1 MTLIRLVFSFIGR
14 KPVSWAFHALVLA
27 VAIAVGGG
35 AILVRQAAEDRLS
48 RDLAGVDLVVGA
60 RGSPLQL
67 VMSSLLHVDVPT
79 GNIPLAEAEQLA
91 ANPLVARAV
100 PLSLGDS
107 VGGARIAGTS
117 PALAELY
124 GAAMAQGRWWTGPM
138 QAVLG
143 ARAAEALNLK
153 LGSTFQSDHGLE
165 PGADHHHAQAYRVVG
180 VLRPTGAAIDRL
192 VLTDLSSIWALH
204 EEPDHAEGEHE
215 EHDHHDHAAPKAEP
229 PRQVT
234 SVLVTYR
241 SPLAAVT
248 LPRSYA
254 DRLEVMAA
262 APAREAARLNELAGM
277 SARAAGWLALA
288 LLVLSAVGFVVS
300 LAAAILSRSRD
311 LALLKALGAGP
322 GLLFA
327 AAVLEGLLLGLAGG
341 VVGLALAR
349 IGAWLFAAA
358 QRASVDLIV
367 PPPGGLDLLMI
378 ALAAGLGLLAALGPA
393 LLAARADPTR
403 ALVSP

>member
-1 MTLIRLVFSFIGR
+1 MTLWRLVLSFIGR

-35 AILVRQAAEDRLS
+35 AILVRQAAEDRLR

-79 GNIPLAEAEQLA
+79 GNIPLAEAERMA
-91 ANPLVARAV
+91 ANPLVSRAV
-100 PLSLGDS
+100 PLALGDS

-117 PALAELY
+117 PALADLY
-124 GAAMAQGRWWTGPM
+124 GARLAQGRWWSGPM

-143 ARAAEALNLK
+143 ARAAQALGLK
-153 LGSTFQSDHGLE
+153 PGSTFRSDHGLE
-165 PGADHHHAQAYRVVG
+165 PGADHHHTQAYVVVG

-204 EEPDHAEGEHE
+204 EEPNHADEEPGDHN
-215 EHDHHDHAAPKAEP
+215 HDHDRPEAEP
-229 PRQVT
+229 PREVT

-248 LPRSYA
+248 LPRAYA
-254 DRLEVMAA
+254 DRPDLMAA

-277 SARAAGWLALA
+277 GARAAGWLALA
-288 LLVLSAVGFVVS
+288 LLVLSATGFVVS

-327 AAVLEGLLLGLAGG
+327 AALLEGLLLGLAGG

-349 IGAWLFAAA
+349 IGAGVFAAA

-367 PPPGGLDLLMI
+367 PPPGGLDLMMV

-403 ALVSP
+403 ALGSA